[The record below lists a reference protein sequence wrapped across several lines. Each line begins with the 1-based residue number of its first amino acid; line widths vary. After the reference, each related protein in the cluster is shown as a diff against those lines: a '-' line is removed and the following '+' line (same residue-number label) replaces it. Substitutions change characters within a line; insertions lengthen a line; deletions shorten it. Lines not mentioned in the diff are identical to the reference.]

1 MKSIR
6 EILWMNMLL
15 VKKGNIGIYNSCE
28 VNELVIMEPSNKIY
42 KLNKFHIRVLVQEFD
57 KY

>member
-1 MKSIR
+1 
-6 EILWMNMLL
+6 MNMLL

-42 KLNKFHIRVLVQEFD
+42 NLNKFHIRVLVQEFD